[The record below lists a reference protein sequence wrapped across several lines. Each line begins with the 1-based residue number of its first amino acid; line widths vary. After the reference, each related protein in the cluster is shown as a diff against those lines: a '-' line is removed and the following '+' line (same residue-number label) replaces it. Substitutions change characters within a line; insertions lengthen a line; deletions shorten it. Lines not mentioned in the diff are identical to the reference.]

1 MADERQMS
9 VAEWQAYFAELRMRA
24 NDTAAELALEDFR
37 ALSHLELLDRV
48 KELEQALGNVERIL
62 RQSRQM

>member
-9 VAEWQAYFAELRMRA
+9 VAEWQAYFAELKMRA
-24 NDTAAELALEDFR
+24 NDPAADLALEDFR

-48 KELEQALGNVERIL
+48 KELEQALGNVERVL
-62 RQSRQM
+62 R

>member
-9 VAEWQAYFAELRMRA
+9 VAAWQAYFTELRTRA
-24 NDTAAELALEDFR
+24 NDPAAELPLEDFR
-37 ALSHLELLDRV
+37 AMAHLELLDRV

>member
-1 MADERQMS
+1 VADERQMS
-9 VAEWQAYFAELRMRA
+9 VAEWQAYFADLRTRA
-24 NDTAAELALEDFR
+24 NDPAAELALEDFR

-48 KELEQALGNVERIL
+48 KELEQALGNVERLL